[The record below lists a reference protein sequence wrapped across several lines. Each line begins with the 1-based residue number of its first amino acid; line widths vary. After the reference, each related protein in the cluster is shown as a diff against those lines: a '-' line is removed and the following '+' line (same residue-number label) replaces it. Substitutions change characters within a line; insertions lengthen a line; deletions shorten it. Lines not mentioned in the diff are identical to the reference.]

1 MLLGE
6 MNNLRVELALLILV
20 QGYAIDYILILMLEL
35 MMRISTLGQLR
46 SLNPLDLLVSQPV
59 VVS

>member
-6 MNNLRVELALLILV
+6 MNNLRVELALLTLV

-35 MMRISTLGQLR
+35 MMRISTLG
-46 SLNPLDLLVSQPV
+46 
-59 VVS
+59 